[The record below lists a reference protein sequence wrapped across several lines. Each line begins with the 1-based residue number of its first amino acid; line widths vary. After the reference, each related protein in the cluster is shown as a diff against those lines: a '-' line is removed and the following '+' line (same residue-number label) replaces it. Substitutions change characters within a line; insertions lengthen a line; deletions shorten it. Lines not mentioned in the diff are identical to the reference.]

1 MRRVRV
7 NRIML
12 AVFLVLTLP
21 IIGGVGYIWL
31 GMKNSGG
38 RGSMDAALKLKAKV
52 EAMPTP
58 DEWCYNRRAGS
69 FGVRFTNG
77 EWVTGVAMD
86 SHGLYSE
93 WFGGGTVVLKDS
105 RGRVRCYFGHVCGGL
120 GALEGASE
128 FDSLDVF
135 DAKLTEQKFA
145 EQEWP

>member
-21 IIGGVGYIWL
+21 IIGGVGYVWL

-86 SHGLYSE
+86 SHRLYSE

-105 RGRVRCYFGHVCGGL
+105 RGRVRCFLGHVCGRWDIELKGRY
-120 GALEGASE
+120 E
-128 FDSLDVF
+128 SLDDI
-135 DAKLTEQKFA
+135 DATLAKCRYTEQP
-145 EQEWP
+145 WP